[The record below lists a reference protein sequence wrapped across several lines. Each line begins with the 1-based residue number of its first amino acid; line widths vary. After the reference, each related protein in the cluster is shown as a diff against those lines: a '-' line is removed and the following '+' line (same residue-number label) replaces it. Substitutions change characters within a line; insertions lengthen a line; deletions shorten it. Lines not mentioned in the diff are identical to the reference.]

1 MIGVWCN
8 GNTTDSGPV
17 ILGSSPSTPTA
28 EKPLSTDVVNGFF
41 CSYYFHESIKH
52 YMCLVEEE
60 VGILHNFI
68 VDDTEEDFK
77 GLDDFNSAGLKI
89 IGEARIFFPKRAS

>member
-1 MIGVWCN
+1 
-8 GNTTDSGPV
+8 
-17 ILGSSPSTPTA
+17 
-28 EKPLSTDVVNGFF
+28 
-41 CSYYFHESIKH
+41 
-52 YMCLVEEE
+52 MCLVEEE
-60 VGILHNFI
+60 VDTLHNLI